1 MKGEKAIVGHGG
13 RGAFV
18 VREGRRFDNEFL
30 PDGKGLRYVRHP
42 KIKPA
47 VNNPG

>member
-1 MKGEKAIVGHGG
+1 MEGKKAIVGHGG

-18 VREGRRFDNEFL
+18 VREEGRFDNEFL
-30 PDGKGLRYVRHP
+30 LHGNGLRYVRHP
-42 KIKPA
+42 KIRHT